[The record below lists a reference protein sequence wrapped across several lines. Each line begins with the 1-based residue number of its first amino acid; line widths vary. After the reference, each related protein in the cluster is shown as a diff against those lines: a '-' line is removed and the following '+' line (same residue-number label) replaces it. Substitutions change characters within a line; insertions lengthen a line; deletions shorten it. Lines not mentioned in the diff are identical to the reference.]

1 MEGGAAVLDTA
12 PGMVLLT
19 PLTPPTS
26 PPTKGRLVGGT
37 NGVVVVV
44 NALTP
49 PTTFSGCG

>member
-1 MEGGAAVLDTA
+1 MALDTA

-19 PLTPPTS
+19 PLTPLTPPTS
-26 PPTKGRLVGGT
+26 APTKGRLVGGT